1 MFHRVNKPD
10 ATPGSDKPR
19 RRRCKNCGEL
29 FPKTRHNREFCSD
42 ACRKEHHRHGGAFV
56 PLKDACE
63 KFINI
68 RLAGVAT
75 ELQLSREKAEQLRE
89 TAERLITGLQEAAA
103 VLKRER
109 QQLDSMTTELRQA
122 RRQETQAA
130 LLLQTAMTALQQR
143 SPAPTPTTT
152 TPTTTPT
159 PEN

>member
-1 MFHRVNKPD
+1 
-10 ATPGSDKPR
+10 
-19 RRRCKNCGEL
+19 
-29 FPKTRHNREFCSD
+29 
-42 ACRKEHHRHGGAFV
+42 
-56 PLKDACE
+56 
-63 KFINI
+63 
-68 RLAGVAT
+68 
-75 ELQLSREKAEQLRE
+75 
-89 TAERLITGLQEAAA
+89 